1 MIKAVI
7 QLDRVKLFGVVG
19 QHLRASRPRRI
30 KRSNPMLVMPPGSPD
45 PNCRE
50 PLYHMAMSLR
60 LGIILAV
67 AASVAA
73 CLPAQTSDA
82 KTTIEKVLTA
92 QVQAWN
98 RGDIPKFV
106 TTYAEDCIFVGKQ
119 VLQGRSKLLAR
130 YQKTYPSPESMGR
143 LTFQNLTVRQLD
155 ERVATAI
162 GEWHIDRPAASGGAI
177 GGIFSLVLQ
186 LRNGAWQIV
195 LDHTA

>member
-1 MIKAVI
+1 
-7 QLDRVKLFGVVG
+7 
-19 QHLRASRPRRI
+19 
-30 KRSNPMLVMPPGSPD
+30 
-45 PNCRE
+45 
-50 PLYHMAMSLR
+50 MAMSLR

-73 CLPAQTSDA
+73 SLPTQTSDA

-98 RGDIPKFV
+98 RGDIRKFV

-155 ERVATAI
+155 EQVATAI
-162 GEWHIDRPAASGGAI
+162 GEWHIDRPAAFGGPT